1 MATSPIYSWPEPDN
15 TDLVKNGAL
24 AIRTLGNAIDT
35 TMGTMV
41 AKTVVDAKG
50 DLIVG
55 TAADTVGRLAVA
67 ENGSTIVADSST
79 STGLRYNPQNA
90 LANPVINGGM
100 DIWQRGTSIAAAG
113 TGYNADRWAGYLT
126 SGRTVTRQATG
137 DTTNLPN
144 IQYCS
149 RVQRNSGNTDTTVM
163 QYIQSIETANS
174 IPYAGKTVTLSFY
187 ARKGANYSSA
197 SDALTAL
204 LVSGTGTDQSQVTGF
219 TGAVT
224 LISQTATLTT
234 TWQRF
239 AYTAT
244 IGATA
249 TELGI
254 QFQYT
259 PVGTAGAADYF
270 EITGVQIDNGTYTS
284 STAPAFRRAGGT
296 IQGELSACQRY
307 YYAHTT
313 GNDFSVAQ
321 GGYESG
327 SIVVATIFYPVTMRT
342 APTLSVATGTNYYM
356 AISSG
361 NPSDTINSLTIAN
374 SGITNACVFNSTE
387 ASGTA
392 GQSLRI
398 KTNNASSSIAFSAEL

>member
-1 MATSPIYSWPEPDN
+1 MATSPNYSWPEPDN

-24 AIRTLGNAIDT
+24 AMRTLGNAIDT
-35 TMGTMV
+35 TMATMTP
-41 AKTVVDAKG
+41 KSLVDAKG
-50 DLIVG
+50 DLIAA
-55 TAADTVGRLAVA
+55 TANDTPARLAVGN
-67 ENGSTIVADSST
+67 NGETLVADSST

-270 EITGVQIDNGTYTS
+270 EVTGVQIDYGTYTS

-307 YYAHTT
+307 YEVGSSVDGWSGYAV
-313 GNDFSVAQ
+313 N
-321 GGYESG
+321 G
-327 SIVVATIFYPVTMRT
+327 STYYISIPFKVQKRSSSVTMT
-342 APTLSVATGTNYYM
+342 TTISQNIGSASVISQSEYGFR
-356 AISSG
+356 SSG
-361 NPSDTINSLTIAN
+361 VANATTNSAYFIFSAW
-374 SGITNACVFNSTE
+374 NA
-387 ASGTA
+387 
-392 GQSLRI
+392 
-398 KTNNASSSIAFSAEL
+398 SAEL